1 MKILMG
7 LDLGTTAMK
16 IALFDEQGKIL
27 AFSTQEYDLLTPQTN
42 YVEEKPEV
50 YWKDVY
56 KRQVVGGASTN
67 GGMGT
72 AFGAVFGAVFITIIS
87 NFTNMLHIQY
97 NMILVIKGILI
108 IVFVAL
114 DMVKQGR
121 RETK

>member
-50 YWKDVY
+50 YWK
-56 KRQVVGGASTN
+56 
-67 GGMGT
+67 
-72 AFGAVFGAVFITIIS
+72 AFQDGIADLRS
-87 NFTNMLHIQY
+87 QY
-97 NMILVIKGILI
+97 FLSEVTEIAMAMSAQGETLFVLDREGNPLRNA
-108 IVFVAL
+108 IVWMDNRAI
-114 DMVKQGR
+114 
-121 RETK
+121 EEA